1 MINGCTTPRAGGPRC
16 VLPPQCR
23 NRAVAPIALF
33 VLMLPACRTTPT
45 ADPTTTNVNADDTPG
60 LTIIDHSEPA
70 QSITASEIYQAKE
83 HTQRYRITAGD
94 KDGAIVRR
102 ETAETDR
109 FGADWVT
116 VETLLDDGEVVR
128 ATRYWSFTD
137 DHAVVLHA
145 SIDHDDNAISL
156 FKPPLIIA
164 YPKLRPGD
172 SMQQETR
179 IRVVAADDPSRNKE
193 RGSVTQTTTFAGS
206 SILRTSLGKIT
217 ARRIIIE
224 FQADMSMADATE
236 RTVMYVSDE
245 HGIVAERRSRSV
257 KILGMQGSE
266 HHETLVLAAPN

>member
-1 MINGCTTPRAGGPRC
+1 MINGYTTPRAGGPRC

-60 LTIIDHSEPA
+60 LTIIDRSEPA
-70 QSITASEIYQAKE
+70 QSVTASEIYQAKE

-109 FGADWVT
+109 FGAGWVT

-172 SMQQETR
+172 SMKQETR
-179 IRVVAADDPSRNKE
+179 IRVVAEDDPVRGKE
-193 RGSVTQTTTFAGS
+193 RG
-206 SILRTSLGKIT
+206 T
-217 ARRIIIE
+217 ARQIAVCDGVYTMRTPIGEVTAHRIIIE
-224 FQADMSMADATE
+224 FEADLSMADATE
-236 RTVMYVSDE
+236 RTEMYVSAE
-245 HGIVAERRSRSV
+245 HGIVAERRTRSV
-257 KILGMQGSE
+257 KVLGMQGSE
-266 HHETLVLAAPN
+266 HHETVVLAAPN